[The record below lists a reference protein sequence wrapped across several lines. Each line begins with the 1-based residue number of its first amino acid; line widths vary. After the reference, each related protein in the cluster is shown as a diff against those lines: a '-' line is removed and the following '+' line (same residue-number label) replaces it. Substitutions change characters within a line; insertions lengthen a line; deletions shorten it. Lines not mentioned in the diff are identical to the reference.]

1 MDIGKIQIGKWY
13 NFEKLDKN
21 GKVVIRSGIIRE
33 KWSTMVQIENMSGI
47 YTCFND
53 QVNGECF

>member
-13 NFEKLDKN
+13 NFKKLDKN
-21 GKVVIRSGIIRE
+21 GKVVIRSGIIME